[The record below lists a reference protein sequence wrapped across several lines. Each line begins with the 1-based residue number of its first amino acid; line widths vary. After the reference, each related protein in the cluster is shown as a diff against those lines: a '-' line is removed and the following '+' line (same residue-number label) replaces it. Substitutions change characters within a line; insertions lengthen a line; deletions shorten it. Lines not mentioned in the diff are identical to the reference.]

1 MKKMICLVLLCSL
14 LLSTLIGCVG
24 KQKSEPEGVLP
35 LPSETPSDGDRSSVL
50 QDGQTLG
57 LLGSDAAKL
66 LLAEMRL
73 NAQLLKN
80 KNDIFE
86 QGTEVM
92 KNLSAKALSNLSVTT
107 LQAAPDAKETV
118 LKLGDKIGDDLGDE
132 KQNIGKMEMN
142 GDTVIWSELGEVSN
156 SYEFFLNLTGNIVTS
171 ADIAA
176 DLIDFVKKNVRVVD
190 KVVVYGQDR
199 LYLHVGENEELLCK
213 YDVFNDSLDVCRRY
227 RNEKGQ
233 DVYELYRKNSD
244 HRERMTYIPGQR
256 YELSMGEDQF
266 FVADHSK
273 GYWEAYVLG
282 VMETHNNIS
291 YLVMK
296 DDICFDAFYNSE
308 NQTSDLLK
316 IMSADRETDILHIS
330 NHEDSAFVTLQL
342 CGFDGVVNVTAPKE
356 DAGFGEDYAY
366 VTGSRNV
373 KVNTEKGSVITVGSS
388 DQAGN
393 VTVNA
398 INVSFFSYGYGAEI
412 QLSVKGSS
420 YEQRLAHL
428 KVFLAETGLRCR
440 RDIDTVLSGI
450 STAYLDTQSIIKYY
464 KWNGACVS
472 TNEGI
477 RRAHAIELARYEEM
491 HGYYT
496 AIKDVEAIDF
506 EDMQKVEL
514 NVNFAPIVKGAFE
527 GGVLRGTELTV
538 GSISLTV
545 DDTTLFVKDEPYR
558 IMLALENASG
568 ALIHP
573 EQQTSASTVYAGE
586 KSFSVSGADIRLVL
600 PLLAE
605 GNYRVVAYIA
615 TSDGIRSS
623 AYIPVVFEQAEQLPV
638 TMEHSEL
645 SARVG
650 EEGTLTLTYTDKV
663 DVYTKLT
670 SREKLTY
677 EAFAVLVNE
686 EAFLYGTPIEGSVE
700 MLQGESYA
708 PLTGNEEEIAD
719 GTYRIAYT
727 VSNGEIKKSGYLY
740 LSYACLPE
748 GEADNVTE

>member
-1 MKKMICLVLLCSL
+1 MKRIICLVLLLFL
-14 LLSTLIGCVG
+14 LLGTLIGCVS
-24 KQKSEPEGVLP
+24 KQKSEPEGVVP
-35 LPSETPSDGDRSSVL
+35 LPSGTPSDGDRSSAL
-50 QDGQTLG
+50 QDEQPLG

-86 QGTEVM
+86 QGVEVM
-92 KNLSAKALSNLSVTT
+92 RTLSAKALSNLSLTT
-107 LQAAPDAKETV
+107 LQAAPAAKEKV
-118 LKLGDKIGDDLGDE
+118 LKLGDKLGDE

-156 SYEFFLNLTGNIVTS
+156 SYEYFLNLTGNIVTS

-190 KVVVYGQDR
+190 KWVLLGQDR

-213 YDVFNDSLDVCRRY
+213 YDTVNNTLNVCRRY
-227 RNEKGQ
+227 RDAQGQ
-233 DVYELYRKNSD
+233 DVYELYRKNGD
-244 HRERMTYIPGQR
+244 YRERMTYIPGQR
-256 YELSMGEDQF
+256 YELSLGEDQF

-282 VMETHNNIS
+282 VTETHNNIS

-296 DDICFDAFYNSE
+296 DDICFDAAYDSASQSANF
-308 NQTSDLLK
+308 LK

-330 NHEDSAFVTLQL
+330 NYEDGATVMLQL
-342 CGFDGVVNVTAPKE
+342 CGFDGVVNVTAPKA

-366 VTGSRNV
+366 VTGSENV
-373 KVNTEKGSVITVGSS
+373 KVNTENGSVISVGNSYQ
-388 DQAGN
+388 DGK
-393 VTVNA
+393 VTVVTA
-398 INVSFFSYGYGAEI
+398 NVMSYAYGYGAEVL
-412 QLSVKGSS
+412 LSIGGTD
-420 YEQRLAHL
+420 YEERLAYL
-428 KVFLAETGLRCR
+428 KAFLAETGLRCR
-440 RDIDTVLSGI
+440 RDVDKVLSGI
-450 STAYLDTQSIIKYY
+450 STAYLDTQSIVKYY
-464 KWNGACVS
+464 KWNGVCVS

-496 AIKDVEAIDF
+496 AIKDVEEIDF

-527 GGVLRGTELTV
+527 GGRLLGAELTV

-558 IMLALENASG
+558 IMLALENEGG

-573 EQQTSASTVYAGE
+573 EQMASSSTVYAGE
-586 KSFSVSGADIRLVL
+586 KSFSVSGADISLVL

-605 GNYRVVAYIA
+605 GSYRVVAYIA

-623 AYIPVVFEQAEQLPV
+623 AYIPVAFEQAEQLPV
-638 TMEHSEL
+638 TMENSEL
-645 SARVG
+645 SARVE
-650 EEGTLTLTYTDKV
+650 EEGTLTLTYTQKI
-663 DVYTKLT
+663 DVYANLT
-670 SREKLTY
+670 STERLTY
-677 EAFAVLVNE
+677 EAFSVLLNE
-686 EAFLYGTPIEGSVE
+686 ETFLYGTPTEGSIE
-700 MLQGESYA
+700 LLQGEGYV
-708 PLTGNEEEIAD
+708 PLTGSEEEIAD
-719 GTYRIAYT
+719 GSYRIAYT
-727 VSNGEIKKSGYLY
+727 ISNGEIKKSGYLY
-740 LSYACLPE
+740 VSYACLPE